1 MKFISTFLSAELGD
15 YNPTEN
21 SSGYLSNLQLLSEQN
36 EEKEIRICELHKL
49 HRGQLPADAEY
60 NYLEHAKRLDMYG
73 IDLHKATDSSN
84 KDLQL
89 GVTSIGLLV
98 FQNNIRVNTFSWS
111 KMVKVS
117 FKRKDFFIQLRR
129 EPVSVCELNFFFIL
143 TYFFFVFFSPRAT
156 THC

>member
-1 MKFISTFLSAELGD
+1 M
-15 YNPTEN
+15 
-21 SSGYLSNLQLLSEQN
+21 
-36 EEKEIRICELHKL
+36 

-129 EPVSVCELNFFFIL
+129 EPVSLIKQMLNFFFF
-143 TYFFFVFFSPRAT
+143 YF
-156 THC
+156 

>member
-1 MKFISTFLSAELGD
+1 
-15 YNPTEN
+15 
-21 SSGYLSNLQLLSEQN
+21 
-36 EEKEIRICELHKL
+36 
-49 HRGQLPADAEY
+49 
-60 NYLEHAKRLDMYG
+60 MYG

-129 EPVSVCELNFFFIL
+129 EPVSFKKLHF
-143 TYFFFVFFSPRAT
+143 
-156 THC
+156 

>member
-1 MKFISTFLSAELGD
+1 
-15 YNPTEN
+15 
-21 SSGYLSNLQLLSEQN
+21 
-36 EEKEIRICELHKL
+36 
-49 HRGQLPADAEY
+49 
-60 NYLEHAKRLDMYG
+60 MYG

-129 EPVSVCELNFFFIL
+129 EPVSSKETLFLI
-143 TYFFFVFFSPRAT
+143 
-156 THC
+156 

>member
-1 MKFISTFLSAELGD
+1 M
-15 YNPTEN
+15 
-21 SSGYLSNLQLLSEQN
+21 
-36 EEKEIRICELHKL
+36 

-129 EPVSVCELNFFFIL
+129 EPVSFIKQMLNFFF
-143 TYFFFVFFSPRAT
+143 FNF
-156 THC
+156 

>member
-1 MKFISTFLSAELGD
+1 MKNILKSTKKLIYWNFSAELGD

-21 SSGYLSNLQLLSEQN
+21 STGYLNNLQLLSEQN

-129 EPVSVCELNFFFIL
+129 EPVSSKETLFLI
-143 TYFFFVFFSPRAT
+143 
-156 THC
+156 